1 MLKKMISPSMMCA
14 DILTL
19 KDTLDVFAK
28 EGIEYLHLD
37 IMDGSFVP
45 NYCLGTDYCK
55 RIKAACNIPLDIHMM
70 IEEPDRKLDWFTFG
84 EGDFV
89 SVHAESTKHLQRTLA
104 AIRARGAKAMVAIN
118 PATPLSAL
126 EYVVDDLDG
135 LLITT
140 VNPGFAGQKL
150 VPQTLRKISQAREWL
165 DSLGR
170 TDVDI
175 EVDGNVN
182 FPNAEKM
189 SRAGANI
196 FVAGTSSMFTPDLT
210 LSEGI
215 NKLRQAVAV
224 D

>member
-19 KDTLDVFAK
+19 RETLDVFAA

-70 IEEPDRKLDWFTFG
+70 IEEPDRKLDWFAFG

-135 LLITT
+135 LLIMT
-140 VNPGFAGQKL
+140 VNPGFAGQKMVTSAL
-150 VPQTLRKISQAREWL
+150 DNIAAARAFL
-165 DSLGR
+165 DAHGK
-170 TDVDI
+170 TDAIV
-175 EVDGNVN
+175 EVDGNVS
-182 FPNAEKM
+182 FENAVKM
-189 SRAGANI
+189 RAAGADL
-196 FVAGTSSMFTPDLT
+196 FVSGSSGVFYGD

-215 NKLRQAVAV
+215 AKMREILK
-224 D
+224 